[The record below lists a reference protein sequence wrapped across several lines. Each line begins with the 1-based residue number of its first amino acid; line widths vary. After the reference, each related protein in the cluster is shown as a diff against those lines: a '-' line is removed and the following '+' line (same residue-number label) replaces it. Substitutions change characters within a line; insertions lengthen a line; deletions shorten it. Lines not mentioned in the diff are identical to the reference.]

1 MGGLLDDAAGGPRD
15 TVLCLRQVGQG
26 HGGVDL
32 PPVRLVFTLHLL
44 RRSSNA
50 TTGAAADRQGGENK
64 TENNERRVRVQ
75 ARRVTVA
82 RSDLGKRA
90 YDSLVTFT

>member
-44 RRSSNA
+44 RRGSNA
-50 TTGAAADRQGGENK
+50 AAGAAADRQGGENK
-64 TENNERRVRVQ
+64 TENERRVRVQ
-75 ARRVTVA
+75 VRRVMDA
-82 RSDLGKRA
+82 RSDLGKR
-90 YDSLVTFT
+90 V